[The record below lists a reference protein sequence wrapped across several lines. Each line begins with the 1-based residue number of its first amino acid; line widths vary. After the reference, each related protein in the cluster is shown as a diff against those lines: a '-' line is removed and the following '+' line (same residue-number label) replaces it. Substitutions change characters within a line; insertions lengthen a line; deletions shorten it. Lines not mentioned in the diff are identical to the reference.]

1 MKAIYLSLLIYLL
14 PIFSGQSQS
23 LVPFK
28 TSGKKE
34 KWGYKNR
41 KGRVIIKPIYDYAE
55 GYRKNAA
62 KVSRKGKYGLI
73 DEIGRVIVPV
83 KYQEVQSQITGHY
96 VYFRVKKGKKYGLF
110 TDWGNQT
117 IPFKYTRLDG
127 FILNYWSRYKATLNQ
142 STGIVDENDKVW
154 IDFKYDDL
162 WQLPNNKDRGIYKTV
177 RAGKWGLVREQI
189 KVREKNAEILP
200 CIYDSIQVYSTT
212 PKLYK
217 YYKGKKY
224 GLFGEYGNILL
235 KAAYDSVQR
244 VGRYIYYSP
253 SFLVTKNGLQ
263 GLYDADGK
271 MLLAPKYKRIE
282 ILNKRTLLGE
292 CYTDQGMGIF
302 EGGQMIVPAQYDE
315 ITPLER
321 RYQEYRGLLW
331 LKKGTRYALYD
342 GVQRKLLTKFDYE
355 SVGLTIR
362 ETSLIFARKDG
373 KTVYLNTQ
381 GKLVVPAIYDQV
393 RYLGKQLIKVKKNN
407 LYGILDTSGKVMVPI
422 KYDQVRYLRWQ
433 LIKVKKNNLYGILD
447 TSGKVVVSVKY
458 DALKVYRPSRKH
470 PSLFVVSKGK
480 RQGIVYQGDQVILPI
495 VYDQITMDY
504 STSSAPLIVK
514 KGTRYALYDALKK
527 QWVTHFRYTYLAY
540 PEDYDTRDVYL
551 LASKG
556 INRWGYVNQE
566 GKEPLA
572 FVYQRVAKFINDK
585 AIVQRAG
592 KYFYIDQKGK
602 YQGAANAQEFAN
614 RTLIEI
620 SSEYSEVPPP
630 PVKSDGYRKRIRKVD
645 KRVAKAQK
653 PRGFEQYLKDSLR
666 YPKRARRYKVEGE
679 VILSAVVDDR
689 GQLIKIQVLE
699 GLGYGCNQEAI
710 RLLKSAPRWTPA
722 VGMEWADEQKEI
734 FIVNFQLP
742 KRKR

>member
-34 KWGYKNR
+34 KWGYKNAN
-41 KGRVIIKPIYDYAE
+41 GRIIIKPIYDYAE
-55 GYRKNAA
+55 GYRQEAA

-73 DEIGRVIVPV
+73 DGIGRVIVPV
-83 KYQEVQSQITGHY
+83 KYQEVQAQITHY
-96 VYFRVKKGKKYGLF
+96 RVYFRVKKGKKYGLF
-110 TDWGNQT
+110 TDFGDQT

-127 FILNYWSRYKATLNQ
+127 FVVDGRSRYKATLNQ
-142 STGIVDENDKVW
+142 ATGIVDKNDKVW
-154 IDFKYDDL
+154 VDFKYDDL
-162 WQLPNNKDRGIYKTV
+162 WQLPGNEEQDVYKTI
-177 RAGKWGLVREQI
+177 RAGKWGLVREKI
-189 KVREKNAEILP
+189 KVGGKNDEVLP

-217 YYKGKKY
+217 YYKGKQY
-224 GLFGEYGNILL
+224 GLFGKYGNILL
-235 KAAYDSVQR
+235 KAVYDSVQR
-244 VGRYIYYSP
+244 VGRYIYSSP
-253 SFLVTKNGLQ
+253 SFLVTKNGLK

-271 MLLAPKYKRIE
+271 VLLAPKYKRIE

-315 ITPLER
+315 IISLER
-321 RYQEYRGLLW
+321 RYQEYRCLLW

-342 GVQRKLLTKFDYE
+342 GARGKLLTKFDYE
-355 SVGLTIR
+355 SVGRIIR
-362 ETSLIFARKDG
+362 ETSLIFARKNG
-373 KTVYLNTQ
+373 KTVYVNTQ
-381 GKLVVPAIYDQV
+381 GKLVVPAIYDEV
-393 RYLGKQLIKVKKNN
+393 RCLRRQLIKVKKNN

-422 KYDQVRYLRWQ
+422 KYDQVRYLRRQ

-447 TSGKVVVSVKY
+447 TLGKVVIPVKY
-458 DALKVYRPSRKH
+458 DTLKVYSPSRKH
-470 PSLFVVSKGK
+470 PSLFVVSKGN
-480 RQGIVYQGDQVILPI
+480 RQGVVRCDDQVILPI
-495 VYDQITMDY
+495 IYDQVTMDHPN
-504 STSSAPLIVK
+504 SSAPLIVK
-514 KGTRYALYDALKK
+514 KGGRYALYDALKK
-527 QWVTHFRYTYLAY
+527 QFLTNFRYTYLAY
-540 PEDYDTRDVYL
+540 PEDYYKEDVYL

-556 INRWGYVNQE
+556 TNRWGYVNQG

-572 FVYQRVAKFINDK
+572 FVYQRVGKFVNDK

-614 RTLIEI
+614 RTLIEM
-620 SSEYSEVPPP
+620 SSEYNELPPP
-630 PVKSDGYRKRIRKVD
+630 MVDMNVINNKTNKTD

-679 VILSAVVDDR
+679 VILSAVVDER